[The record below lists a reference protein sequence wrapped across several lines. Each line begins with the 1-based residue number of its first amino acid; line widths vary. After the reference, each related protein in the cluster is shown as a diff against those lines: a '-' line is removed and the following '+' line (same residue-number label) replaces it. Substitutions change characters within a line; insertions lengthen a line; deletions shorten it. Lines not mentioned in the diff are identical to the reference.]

1 MKLLNTL
8 FVTTQGAYLHK
19 EGETV
24 SVKVEGKEQAR
35 FPIHNLCGIVCLGSV
50 TCSPFLMGFCSE
62 NQVGLCFLTERGRF
76 LARVSGKISGN
87 VLLRRQQ
94 YRLAD
99 DAGGCASLARLFVA
113 AKIANSRV
121 ILLRSAREHNDEE
134 ARLALATASNEL
146 SNFQRSLKGL
156 TEVDVIR
163 GVEGSAAARY
173 FDVFNH
179 LVLHQ
184 KKDFEMKGRN
194 RRPPLDKVNALL
206 SFLYTLLMHDVES
219 ALETVGLDPCV
230 GFLHKDRPG
239 RKSLA
244 LDLMEEFRPFF
255 ADRLVLNLINRQQ
268 IQAKDFEE
276 REHGAVLLKDE
287 PRREVLKAWQSR
299 KQEEIEHPFLEEK
312 MPLGLLPFVQARLLA
327 RVIRGEMES
336 YPPFLWR

>member
-1 MKLLNTL
+1 MRLLNTL

-24 SVKVEGKEQAR
+24 AVKVEGKEQAR
-35 FPIHNLCGIVCLGSV
+35 FPIHNLGGIVCFGSI
-50 TCSPFLMGFCSE
+50 TCSPFLMGFCAE
-62 NQVGLCFLTERGRF
+62 NQVGLSFLTEYGRF
-76 LARVSGKISGN
+76 LARVSGKINGN

-99 DAGGCASLARLFVA
+99 SDEACASLARMFAA
-113 AKIANSRV
+113 AKIANARV
-121 ILLRSAREHNDEE
+121 ILLRAARENEDQG
-134 ARLALATASNEL
+134 ACGSLDAAAIALL
-146 SNFQRSLKGL
+146 NFQRSLKVMN
-156 TEVDVIR
+156 EVDSIR
-163 GVEGSAAARY
+163 GVEGSAAVGY

-179 LVLHQ
+179 LILKQ
-184 KKDFEMKGRN
+184 KNDFEMRGRN

-206 SFLYTLLMHDVES
+206 SFIYTLLAHDVES

-244 LDLMEEFRPFF
+244 LDLMEEFRPFL
-255 ADRLVLNLINRQQ
+255 ADRLVLTLINRQQ
-268 IQAKDFEE
+268 IQAKDFEDHE
-276 REHGAVLLKDE
+276 QGAVYLKDE

-327 RVIRGEMES
+327 RVVRGEMEA